1 MASAIPSVALHAPP
15 SISIQNVLRGR
26 LSALRI
32 DAGPTAELQIDV
44 GGVLLR
50 ARVTRLAVDR
60 LGLAPGIELYAL
72 IKAISLDRDSV
83 GYA

>member
-1 MASAIPSVALHAPP
+1 M
-15 SISIQNVLRGR
+15 LRGR
-26 LSALRI
+26 LAGIRI
-32 DAGPTAELQIDV
+32 DSGPTAELTIDV

-50 ARVTRLAVDR
+50 ARVTRLAVDS
-60 LGLAPGIELYAL
+60 LKLSTGQDIYAL